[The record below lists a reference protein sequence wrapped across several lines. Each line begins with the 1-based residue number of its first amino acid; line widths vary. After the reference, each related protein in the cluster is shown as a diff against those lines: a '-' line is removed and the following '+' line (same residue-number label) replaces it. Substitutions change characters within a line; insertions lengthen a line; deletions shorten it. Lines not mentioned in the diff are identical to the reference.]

1 MSNFNLFRNEV
12 LSLYHEKRKRNELP
26 SKLCEP
32 SPANLRDYSLVVLR
46 SNLSDD
52 DKRIMEEF
60 YNDAKAYE
68 SLEMA
73 IRKVDIGK
81 LKSLQNFITER
92 TKNPDELLVKLLAVL
107 VDYQP
112 RPFVWE
118 EWRPKEEREKRDH
131 MVESDDLVEGDDLIN
146 GKAPEE
152 GEPSAYGDGSEEDL
166 EVNNIKGGFTGE
178 ATTGTGLIPLGIM
191 SPAPPDK
198 VNWLSKKRLYL
209 ISTTAGIVLLFIGW
223 MYMKPNQC
231 MCWVDDHY
239 VEVDCAAQ
247 TNPLGPKKIALN
259 YEKLNSFKKIMRP
272 DTLSVKHVN
281 RVWYSKI
288 DHDVEFF
295 TSSGFHPE
303 HPTRSLKAA
312 TEHILTKYAGDSVR
326 VEFQNNGN

>member
-12 LSLYHEKRKRNELP
+12 LSLYHEKRKRNELS

-32 SPANLRDYSLVVLR
+32 SPANLRDYSLVVLGR
-46 SNLSDD
+46 NLSAD
-52 DKRIMEEF
+52 DKQIMEEF
-60 YNDAKAYE
+60 YNDTKEYE
-68 SLEMA
+68 TLEKA
-73 IRKVDIGK
+73 IRKVDTGK
-81 LKSLQNFITER
+81 LKSLQNFITEK

-118 EWRPKEEREKRDH
+118 EWRPKEEREKQDLV
-131 MVESDDLVEGDDLIN
+131 VESDDVVEDDDLIS
-146 GKAPEE
+146 GKKPEK
-152 GEPSAYGDGSEEDL
+152 GKPSAYGDGREEDL
-166 EVNNIKGGFTGE
+166 EANNIKGGFTDE
-178 ATTGTGLIPLGIM
+178 ATKSSGLIPVGIM
-191 SPAPPDK
+191 SPAPPGK
-198 VNWLSKKRLYL
+198 GNWHSKKRLYL
-209 ISTTAGIVLLFIGW
+209 TVTAAGIVLLFIGW
-223 MYMKPNQC
+223 IYMKPNQC
-231 MCWVDDHY
+231 MCWEDDHY
-239 VEVDCAAQ
+239 VVVDCAAQ
-247 TNPLGPKKIALN
+247 TNPLGPKKIPLN
-259 YEKLNSFKKIMRP
+259 YEKLNSFKKITRP

-326 VEFQNNGN
+326 VKSQNNTN